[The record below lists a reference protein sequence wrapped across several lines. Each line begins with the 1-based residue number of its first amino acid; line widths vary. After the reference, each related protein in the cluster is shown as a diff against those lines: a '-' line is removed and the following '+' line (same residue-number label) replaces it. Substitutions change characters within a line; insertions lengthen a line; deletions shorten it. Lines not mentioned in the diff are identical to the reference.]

1 MTKHKWD
8 DEHIENLP
16 RLLSLIFALWSL
28 QKPELLQK
36 QQKNHMKQEKEG
48 KEESKQSTS
57 EQKDFLTYLNQP
69 HPAQILG
76 IMRILGIGYSPREKV
91 DNHKKA
97 GFLVKSFK
105 KIFGVGQTKVRNNLV

>member
-48 KEESKQSTS
+48 KEESK
-57 EQKDFLTYLNQP
+57 
-69 HPAQILG
+69 
-76 IMRILGIGYSPREKV
+76 
-91 DNHKKA
+91 
-97 GFLVKSFK
+97 
-105 KIFGVGQTKVRNNLV
+105 